1 MTNENETEENNKG
14 RDFITGFLKEIG
26 EAVSNFPSEIKNHW
40 NEFDKGFDSTL
51 NRTFRLIS
59 VQESEELVGD
69 PKKGKTRPILV
80 ATLDVPGVEKDDVKV
95 SFSETEKGLT
105 RLTITSFR
113 NNEESIAKTEFAT
126 KVHVKEARAKV
137 ELGVLTVRVPVVTA
151 EDESNSFEVSVED

>member
-14 RDFITGFLKEIG
+14 KDFFAGFLKEIG
-26 EAVSNFPSEIKNHW
+26 DAITSLPGDIKEHW
-40 NEFDKGFDSTL
+40 HEFDKSFDSTL
-51 NRTFRLIS
+51 NRTFRLIT

-113 NNEESIAKTEFAT
+113 NNEERVAKTEFAQ
-126 KVHVKEARAKV
+126 KVRVKEARAKV
-137 ELGVLTVRVPVVTA
+137 ELGVLTVLVPVVTA
-151 EDESNSFEVSVED
+151 EDEANTFEVEVEG